1 MPPIRSQSSQKR
13 IEQEG
18 RILLAIQT
26 FQNNNNCSICQLARD
41 FDVSATTLTRRI
53 AGVKSREETRA
64 NSHKLTFLEEETLVN
79 WIISLDERGAAP
91 RPNTV
96 REVANLLLEDRG
108 TDPIESVGVRWV
120 YNFIQRHPDLC
131 TRFSRSYDYWRAQFE
146 DVKMITTR
154 SSILLQVRPR
164 NTASSMKI
172 STTSTR
178 PASHLA
184 LLLLL
189 R

>member
-1 MPPIRSQSSQKR
+1 
-13 IEQEG
+13 
-18 RILLAIQT
+18 
-26 FQNNNNCSICQLARD
+26 LARD

-64 NSHKLTFLEEETLVN
+64 NSHKLTFLEEGTLVH

-154 SSILLQVRPR
+154 FNFI
-164 NTASSMKI
+164 A
-172 STTSTR
+172 STTAKYGILDEDIYNFDETGF
-178 PASHLA
+178 A
-184 LLLLL
+184 LGLIATC
-189 R
+189 RGSVR